1 QPLDIVGRQL
11 HAVRHLG
18 LTIGVIGAGAG
29 VRVEQLAMHARR
41 DDPAGVL
48 ALEPDHAAQAAAVA
62 PAFPLRR
69 LHPRERPALPEGPSV
84 RGTQGRALYASTPP
98 LSPSPSPSWGGWSK
112 RSEDRVGRARRSW
125 SRRLSRP
132 SGALQCVTLFENR
145 LITTTPPMI
154 SPRPM
159 MAGPSSF
166 CLNRTRPISE
176 ISTTPSPLQIA

>member
-1 QPLDIVGRQL
+1 FMQPTIGARQRHPLQPLDIVGRQL

-48 ALEPDHAAQAAAVA
+48 VLEPDDAAQAATVA
-62 PAFPLRR
+62 QTFPLGRIHLGER
-69 LHPRERPALPEGPSV
+69 LGLPEGLGG
-84 RGTQGRALYASTPP
+84 RGTHGRALYASKPP

-112 RSEDRVGRARRSW
+112 RSEDRVGKARRSW

-145 LITTTPPMI
+145 L
-154 SPRPM
+154 
-159 MAGPSSF
+159 
-166 CLNRTRPISE
+166 
-176 ISTTPSPLQIA
+176 